1 MLKKFNPKRKSKF
14 NQAKRSWLKPDSK
27 LREAQMEWQKM
38 EWQLA
43 REEREKNATL
53 QNNQSSQGKSAG
65 DNRQN

>member
-1 MLKKFNPKRKSKF
+1 MNYNKTNCKRKFGFS
-14 NQAKRSWLKPDSK
+14 QGKRSWLKPDSK

-53 QNNQSSQGKSAG
+53 QNNQSSQGKSTG
-65 DNRQN
+65 NN